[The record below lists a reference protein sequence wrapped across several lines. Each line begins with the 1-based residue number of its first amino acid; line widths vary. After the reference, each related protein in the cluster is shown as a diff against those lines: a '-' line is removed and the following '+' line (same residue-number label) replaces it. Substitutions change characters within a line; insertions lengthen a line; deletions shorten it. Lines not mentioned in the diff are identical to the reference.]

1 MRAKRR
7 MTAAEFEAVRPLL
20 NISDDRIKA
29 ARLAL
34 VDGQTLAAVGYQ
46 FGWSRQAVGDAVSV
60 VWKTL
65 ESYHESQRVAANA
78 GALLPPGWEQVTLI
92 APVNLIGKFRRE
104 IAEAASES
112 ALPLTSPES
121 MGLRAKKAKMK
132 KKEQ

>member
-1 MRAKRR
+1 M
-7 MTAAEFEAVRPLL
+7 
-20 NISDDRIKA
+20 
-29 ARLAL
+29 
-34 VDGQTLAAVGYQ
+34 
-46 FGWSRQAVGDAVSV
+46 
-60 VWKTL
+60 
-65 ESYHESQRVAANA
+65 AANA